1 MISSSPGTG
10 EGQPD
15 GRGWSFTPSLAVGAL
30 AFAFLFFE
38 PATTLLRDW
47 WNDPEAA
54 HGLLLGPL
62 AVVLMVRSGLIEDRH
77 ARPVLGLTILAAAI
91 LLRIASGLAAELFTM
106 RMSMFG
112 ALLGLAIYRW
122 GLGQIRH
129 WWLPVALLLLTVPI
143 PAVIL
148 GTVALPLQLQA
159 SEMGAALLRWRDIPV
174 ALSGNVIHLP
184 GRSLFVTEACSGLRS
199 LTALLS
205 LGLLMGGLWL
215 RSGPARATMFL
226 AAIPVAMIINGWRVF
241 LTGFLVVFVDP
252 SLGEG
257 FMHMTEGWLM
267 FVLAFGILGGIAWLL
282 LRIEDRI
289 RPMNG
294 RLPGAPS
301 DDSAVVA

>member
-1 MISSSPGTG
+1 MISSSLWTG
-10 EGQPD
+10 EGQPN
-15 GRGWSFTPSLAVGAL
+15 GQGWSFTPSLAVGAL

-62 AVVLMVRSGLIEDRH
+62 AVVLMVRSGLVEDRR
-77 ARPVLGLTILAAAI
+77 AMPILGLTILVAAI

-112 ALLGLAIYRW
+112 ALLGLAVYRW

-174 ALSGNVIHLP
+174 TLSGNVIHLP

-215 RSGPARATMFL
+215 RSGPARTTMFL
-226 AAIPVAMIINGWRVF
+226 AAIPVAMVINGWRVF

-267 FVLAFGILGGIAWLL
+267 FVLAFGILGGVAWLL
-282 LRIEDRI
+282 LRIEERI
-289 RPMNG
+289 RPMSP
-294 RLPGAPS
+294 RLPGTPS